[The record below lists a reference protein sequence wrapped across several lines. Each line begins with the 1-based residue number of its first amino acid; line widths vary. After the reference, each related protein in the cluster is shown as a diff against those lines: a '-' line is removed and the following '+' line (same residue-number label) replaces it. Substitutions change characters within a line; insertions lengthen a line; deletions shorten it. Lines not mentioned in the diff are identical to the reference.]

1 MILGVTLT
9 VFILILL
16 AELPDKTMIA
26 VLIMGSRY
34 RPVTVWIGAT
44 LAFAV
49 HVTVAVAVGRLL
61 QLLPHRWVEGVTAA
75 LFAAGS
81 AYLLFVPEKEEEE
94 KGEEEADQA
103 RRGLRTVTAAFL
115 VILVGEFGD
124 LTQILTA
131 NLAAK
136 YHSAISVFVGAMA
149 GLAAAAALAA
159 FGGKALLRV
168 LPVAIIRKTGGVALA
183 GFAVYT
189 LVTLVRG

>member
-1 MILGVTLT
+1 
-9 VFILILL
+9 
-16 AELPDKTMIA
+16 MIA

-115 VILVGEFGD
+115 VILVGEYGD
-124 LTQILTA
+124 LTQILTV

-149 GLAAAAALAA
+149 GLAAASPAIAPTKTEMAEWYLAA
-159 FGGKALLRV
+159 RLTVSIWVRSPYSPTRMTRNAAVTV
-168 LPVAIIRKTGGVALA
+168 LNPRRAWSASSS
-183 GFAVYT
+183 
-189 LVTLVRG
+189 

>member
-49 HVTVAVAVGRLL
+49 HVTVAVAAGRLL

-103 RRGLRTVTAAFL
+103 RRGLKTVTAAFL

>member
-1 MILGVTLT
+1 VILGVTLT

-103 RRGLRTVTAAFL
+103 RRGLRIVTAAFL

>member
-103 RRGLRTVTAAFL
+103 RRGLRIVTAAFL